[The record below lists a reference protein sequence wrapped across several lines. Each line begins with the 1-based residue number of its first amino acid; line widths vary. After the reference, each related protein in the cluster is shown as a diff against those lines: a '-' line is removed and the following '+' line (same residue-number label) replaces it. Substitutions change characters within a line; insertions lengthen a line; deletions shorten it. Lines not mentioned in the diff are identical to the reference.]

1 MNTMNPLATLKEIGT
16 IEWRIHDAALDPRI
30 KAACIRRSL
39 DNLIDT
45 TAPARKFHGIIAKC
59 RAALDAGD
67 TLDLLAGTAL
77 LRTMVPV
84 VYGMLTA
91 GTAFRA
97 PQGGIYVK
105 RKGGIEEIHT
115 TALFKHLDAAAIVSV
130 LNHD

>member
-1 MNTMNPLATLKEIGT
+1 MTTMNPLATLKEIGA

-67 TLDLLAGTAL
+67 TLDLLAGISL
-77 LRTMVPV
+77 LRSIIPTT
-84 VYGMLTA
+84 YGMIPA

-97 PQGGIYVK
+97 QAGGIYIK
-105 RKGGIEEIHT
+105 RKGDIEEIHT
-115 TALFKHLDAAAIVSV
+115 SALFKHLDAGAIVAV
-130 LNHD
+130 LNHE